1 MACDDQD
8 TSIHVAIVGGGI
20 TGLTLGIALQ
30 QRNIPF
36 TIYERSSG
44 FREIGAGI
52 GFSPNAEEAMKR
64 LAPAIHTS
72 YKQVITPNG
81 EDYFQWVSGETNELM
96 YKLYMG
102 VDGFQGGL
110 RCKLSIFSLPGAYYH
125 CQVLN
130 PPNIASSSQSSAVE
144 QHTPPP

>member
-30 QRNIPF
+30 QRNIPI

-102 VDGFQGGL
+102 VDGGRGG
-110 RCKLSIFSLPGAYYH
+110 RRGGRAGGARPGAGERG
-125 CQVLN
+125 QV
-130 PPNIASSSQSSAVE
+130 
-144 QHTPPP
+144 